1 MKVLYVWHSL
11 VEPEY
16 QKILHA
22 LKNAGVDVL
31 GILPSEW
38 TEGGRDL
45 SAGSLPS
52 DLFRVFPII
61 GKNRINRFFFPNI
74 LGVLKTI
81 REFGPDIVHLAEEP
95 SSLVNLEFL
104 TLLKLAF
111 PRTMV
116 VVQSSENIQSGRK
129 LHSQAI
135 ERIVLSGVDCLV
147 TVPHEGIDLWK
158 RKGFTKPICQI
169 PHGIDL
175 QTFSP
180 LMGKNAQEQSASQ
193 SLKVGYVGRLV
204 EEKGI
209 YDLLEACSSLAKE
222 GYSLSLSYRGN
233 GPEQENLKRR
243 IRIDTSSLAVQV
255 SAAIPVS
262 ELREFYRSLD
272 ILVLPSRTTP
282 TWKEQFGRVIIEAM
296 ACGIPVIG
304 SSSGEIPNVIGNGGM
319 VFEEGNILALKE
331 CLKQLLRSPDLRN
344 DLSQKARKV
353 TEQYFSWD
361 KIALDLKTLYESLLN
376 EMPVNKGEYSH

>member
-31 GILPSEW
+31 GILPSGW

-45 SAGSLPS
+45 NAGSLPS

-61 GKNRINRFFFPNI
+61 GKNRINRFFFPDI

-81 REFGPDIVHLAEEP
+81 RDFRPDIVHLVEEP

-104 TLLKLAF
+104 TLLQLAS
-111 PRTMV
+111 PRTKI
-116 VVQSSENIQSGRK
+116 VVQSFENILSRRK
-129 LHSQAI
+129 FYSQAI
-135 ERIVLSGVDCLV
+135 ERIVLSGADCLV
-147 TVPHEGIDLWK
+147 TVPHEGIDLWEK
-158 RKGFTKPICQI
+158 KGFSKRILQI
-169 PHGIDL
+169 PLGIDL

-180 LMGKNAQEQSASQ
+180 SKGKDVQEQSASQ

-204 EEKGI
+204 NEKGI
-209 YDLLEACSSLAKE
+209 YDLFEACSSLAKA

-233 GPEQENLKRR
+233 GPERENLERR
-243 IRIDTSSLAVQV
+243 IRADTSSLAIQV
-255 SAAIPVS
+255 SSALPVS
-262 ELREFYRSLD
+262 ELKEFYRSLD
-272 ILVLPSRTTP
+272 VLALPSRTTP
-282 TWKEQFGRVIIEAM
+282 TWKEQFGRVIVEAM

-319 VFEEGNILALKE
+319 VFDEGNVLALEE
-331 CLKQLLRSPDLRN
+331 CLKKLLLSPGLRN
-344 DLSQKARKV
+344 ELSQNARKKA
-353 TEQYFSWD
+353 EQYFSWD
-361 KIALDLKTLYESLLN
+361 KIALDLKTLYGSLLI
-376 EMPVNKGEYSH
+376 EMPVNKGEHSH

>member
-22 LKNAGVDVL
+22 LNNAGVDVL
-31 GILPSEW
+31 GILPSGW

-45 SAGSLPS
+45 YAGSLPS
-52 DLFRVFPII
+52 DLFHVFPVI
-61 GKNRINRFFFPNI
+61 GKNRINRFFFPDI

-81 REFGPDIVHLAEEP
+81 REFRPDIVHLVEEP

-104 TLLKLAF
+104 TLLKLAS
-111 PRTMV
+111 PKTKI
-116 VVQSSENIQSGRK
+116 VVQSFENILSRRK
-129 LHSQAI
+129 FYSQAI
-135 ERIVLSGVDCLV
+135 ERIVLSGADCLV

-158 RKGFTKPICQI
+158 KKGFSKRILQI
-169 PHGIDL
+169 PLGIDL

-180 LMGKNAQEQSASQ
+180 SKGKDVQEQSASQ

-204 EEKGI
+204 KEKGI
-209 YDLLEACSSLAKE
+209 YDLFEACSSLAKE
-222 GYSLSLSYRGN
+222 GYPLSLSYRGN
-233 GPEQENLKRR
+233 GPEREDLERR
-243 IRIDTSSLAVQV
+243 IRADTSSLAVQV
-255 SAAIPVS
+255 SSALPVS
-262 ELREFYRSLD
+262 ELKEFYRSLD
-272 ILVLPSRTTP
+272 VLALPSRTTP
-282 TWKEQFGRVIIEAM
+282 AWKEQFGRVIVEAM

-319 VFEEGNILALKE
+319 VFDEGNVLALEE
-331 CLKQLLRSPDLRN
+331 CLKKLLLSPDRRN
-344 DLSQKARKV
+344 DLSQNARK
-353 TEQYFSWD
+353 EAEKYFSWD